1 MSNKNF
7 GFGTQIRKSPYFDS
21 TVKWGATGFSVYNHM
36 YIPRDFGSPEQ
47 NFWNLIEKS
56 ILCDV
61 AVERQV
67 EITGSDAYKFI
78 QLLTPRDLSKLS
90 VGQCKYVLIVN
101 NDGGILNDP
110 VLLRLAENHFWLSLA
125 DSDVLLWAQGVAVNS
140 GLDVKISEPD
150 VSPLQ
155 LQGPTSQEIMVK
167 LFGEDIR
174 DLKYYW
180 LREYQL
186 DGIPLIVSRTGW
198 SSELG
203 YEIYLRDG
211 SKGNELY
218 EKIMAAGK
226 EHGIQPGHTSSIRR
240 IEGGM
245 LSYHADA
252 DIHTNPFELGLD
264 RLVNLDSEINFI
276 GKKALKKI
284 KEKGISRKQVGLV
297 IDCAP
302 LSGPNTTFWPI
313 KKDRKQIGKVTSA
326 VYSPRLKKNIALAM
340 VSVEQSE
347 IDFIGKEALKKI
359 KQEGIKRKQ
368 VGLIIDC
375 DPLSGPN
382 TTFWPIE
389 KDGKKIGKVTS
400 AVYSPRLKK
409 NIALAMI
416 EINYSE
422 LGNRLDVQIHEGKYS
437 ATIVEKPFYDPKKN
451 IVKS

>member
-1 MSNKNF
+1 MTNKNF

-67 EITGSDAYKFI
+67 EITGPDAYKFT
-78 QLLTPRDLSKLS
+78 QLLTPRDLSKLA
-90 VGQCKYVLIVN
+90 VGQCKYVLITN
-101 NDGGILNDP
+101 NEGGILNDP

-140 GLDVKISEPD
+140 GLNVQIKEPD

-155 LQGPTSQEIMVK
+155 LQGPTSGEIMIK
-167 LFGEDIR
+167 LFGEDIK

-180 LREYQL
+180 LREYNL

-211 SKGNELY
+211 TKGNELY
-218 EKIMAAGK
+218 EKIMEAGK
-226 EHGIQPGHTSSIRR
+226 EHGLQPGHTSSIRR

-252 DIHTNPFELGLD
+252 DINTNPFELGFD
-264 RLVNLDSEINFI
+264 RLVNLDSDINFI
-276 GKKALKKI
+276 GKEALKKI
-284 KEKGISRKQVGLV
+284 KHNGITRKQVGV
-297 IDCAP
+297 EIDCKP
-302 LSGPNTTFWPI
+302 LSGPNTTFWEL
-313 KKDRKQIGKVTSA
+313 KKNNVNIGKVTSA

-347 IDFIGKEALKKI
+347 IGNEF
-359 KQEGIKRKQ
+359 QVTTNEGLFNCN
-368 VGLIIDC
+368 V
-375 DPLSGPN
+375 
-382 TTFWPIE
+382 
-389 KDGKKIGKVTS
+389 
-400 AVYSPRLKK
+400 
-409 NIALAMI
+409 
-416 EINYSE
+416 
-422 LGNRLDVQIHEGKYS
+422 
-437 ATIVEKPFYDPKKN
+437 VEKPFYDPKKK
-451 IVKS
+451 IASS

>member
-7 GFGTQIRKSPYFDS
+7 GFGTQIRKSPYFDA

-67 EITGSDAYKFI
+67 EITGPDAYKFT

-125 DSDVLLWAQGVAVNS
+125 DSDILLWAQGVAVNS

-180 LREYQL
+180 LREYEL

-211 SKGNELY
+211 SRGNELY
-218 EKIMAAGK
+218 EKIMEAGK
-226 EHGIQPGHTSSIRR
+226 EHGLQPGHTSSIRR

-252 DIHTNPFELGLD
+252 DIHTNPFELGFD
-264 RLVNLDSEINFI
+264 RLVNLDTDVN
-276 GKKALKKI
+276 
-284 KEKGISRKQVGLV
+284 
-297 IDCAP
+297 
-302 LSGPNTTFWPI
+302 
-313 KKDRKQIGKVTSA
+313 
-326 VYSPRLKKNIALAM
+326 
-340 VSVEQSE
+340 
-347 IDFIGKEALKKI
+347 FIGKEALKKI

-375 DPLSGPN
+375 NPLSGPN

-416 EINYSE
+416 EVNHSE
-422 LGNRLDVQIHEGKYS
+422 LDNKLDIETHEGKYS
-437 ATIVEKPFYDPKKN
+437 ATIVEKPFYDPKKK
-451 IVKS
+451 IASS

>member
-1 MSNKNF
+1 MTNKNF

-67 EITGSDAYKFI
+67 EITGPDAFKFT
-78 QLLTPRDLSKLS
+78 QLLTPRDLSKLA
-90 VGQCKYVLIVN
+90 VGQCKYVLITN
-101 NDGGILNDP
+101 NEGGILNDP

-125 DSDVLLWAQGVAVNS
+125 DSDILLWAQGVAVNS
-140 GLDVKISEPD
+140 GLNVQIKEPD

-155 LQGPTSQEIMVK
+155 LQGPTSGEIMIK
-167 LFGEDIR
+167 LFGEDIK

-180 LREYQL
+180 LREYNL

-211 SKGNELY
+211 TKGNELY
-218 EKIMAAGK
+218 EKIMEAGK
-226 EHGIQPGHTSSIRR
+226 EHGLQPGHTSSIRR

-252 DIHTNPFELGLD
+252 DINTNPFELGFD
-264 RLVNLDSEINFI
+264 RLVNLDSDINFI
-276 GKKALKKI
+276 GKEALKKI
-284 KEKGISRKQVGLV
+284 KHNGITRKQVGIE
-297 IDCAP
+297 IDCKP
-302 LSGPNTTFWPI
+302 LSGPNTTFWEL
-313 KKDRKQIGKVTSA
+313 KKNNVNIGKVTSA

-340 VSVEQSE
+340 VSIEQSE
-347 IDFIGKEALKKI
+347 MDNELKVYTN
-359 KQEGIKRKQ
+359 EGIF
-368 VGLIIDC
+368 DC
-375 DPLSGPN
+375 
-382 TTFWPIE
+382 
-389 KDGKKIGKVTS
+389 K
-400 AVYSPRLKK
+400 
-409 NIALAMI
+409 
-416 EINYSE
+416 
-422 LGNRLDVQIHEGKYS
+422 
-437 ATIVEKPFYDPKKN
+437 IVEKPFYDPKKK
-451 IVKS
+451 IVST

>member
-1 MSNKNF
+1 MTNKNF

-36 YIPRDFGSPEQ
+36 YIPRDFGNPEQ
-47 NFWNLIEKS
+47 NFWNLIEKA

-67 EITGSDAYKFI
+67 EITGPDAFKFT
-78 QLLTPRDLSKLS
+78 QLITPRDLSKLA
-90 VGQCKYVLIVN
+90 VGQCKYVLITN

-125 DSDVLLWAQGVAVNS
+125 DSDILLWAQGVAVNS
-140 GLDVKISEPD
+140 GLNVEIKEPD

-155 LQGPTSQEIMVK
+155 LQGPTSGEIMIK
-167 LFGEDIR
+167 LFGENIK

-180 LREYQL
+180 LREYNL

-218 EKIMAAGK
+218 EKIMNAGK
-226 EHGIQPGHTSSIRR
+226 EFGLQPGHTSTIRR

-252 DIHTNPFELGLD
+252 DINTNPFELGYD
-264 RLVNLDSEINFI
+264 RLVNLDSDINFI
-276 GKKALKKI
+276 GKEALKKI
-284 KEKGISRKQVGLV
+284 KDEGIKRKQVGLK
-297 IDCAP
+297 IDGEP
-302 LSGPNTTFWPI
+302 LKAPNTTFWPI
-313 KKDRKQIGKVTSA
+313 LKNAKQIGKVTSA

-340 VSVEQSE
+340 VDINFSDIGTELE
-347 IDFIGKEALKKI
+347 ILADNI
-359 KQEGIKRKQ
+359 KF
-368 VGLIIDC
+368 DC
-375 DPLSGPN
+375 
-382 TTFWPIE
+382 
-389 KDGKKIGKVTS
+389 KV
-400 AVYSPRLKK
+400 
-409 NIALAMI
+409 
-416 EINYSE
+416 
-422 LGNRLDVQIHEGKYS
+422 
-437 ATIVEKPFYDPKKN
+437 VEKPFYDPKKK
-451 IVKS
+451 IASI